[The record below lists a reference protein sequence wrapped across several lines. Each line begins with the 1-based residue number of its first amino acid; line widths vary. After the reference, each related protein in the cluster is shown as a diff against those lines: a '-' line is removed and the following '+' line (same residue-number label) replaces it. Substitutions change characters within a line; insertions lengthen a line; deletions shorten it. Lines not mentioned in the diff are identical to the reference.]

1 MAPSFSGMKPGKPLE
16 VAMIRLRKAED
27 RGRARYGWL
36 DSRHTFSFGRYFDRD
51 HMGFGPL
58 RVINDDRV
66 APGAGFGAH
75 GHRDMEIISYV
86 VDGAMEHRDSLGH
99 GSVIRPGDVQ
109 RMSAGT
115 GIEHSEFNH
124 SPTAPLRFLQ
134 IWVIPERR
142 GLAPGYEQTHF
153 DAAERRGRFRIVA
166 SRDGRERS
174 VTVHQDAA
182 IYAGLFDAGESDA
195 LALRR
200 GRAAWVQV
208 VRGALEVNGE
218 RLEEGDG
225 AALTAV
231 PAVEIARGESA
242 DVLVFELP
250 A

>member
-1 MAPSFSGMKPGKPLE
+1 
-16 VAMIRLRKAED
+16 MIRLRKAAD

-36 DSRHTFSFGRYFDRD
+36 DSRHTFSFGRYFDRA

-75 GHRDMEIISYV
+75 GHRDMEIISWV

-115 GIEHSEFNH
+115 GIVHSEFNH
-124 SPTAPLRFLQ
+124 SRTDPLRFLQ

-142 GLAPGYEQTHF
+142 GLAPGYEQVHF
-153 DAAERRGRFRIVA
+153 DPAERRGRLRVVA
-166 SRDGRERS
+166 SPDGREGS
-174 VTVHQDAA
+174 VTVHQDATM
-182 IYAGLFDAGESDA
+182 YAGLFEGGESDG
-195 LALRR
+195 LALGPDR
-200 GRAAWVQV
+200 GAWVQV
-208 VRGALEVNGE
+208 VRGALVVNGE

-225 AALTAV
+225 AALIAV
-231 PAVEIARGESA
+231 PALEIEGAEA
-242 DVLVFELP
+242 AEALVFELP

>member
-1 MAPSFSGMKPGKPLE
+1 
-16 VAMIRLRKAED
+16 
-27 RGRARYGWL
+27 
-36 DSRHTFSFGRYFDRD
+36 
-51 HMGFGPL
+51 MGFGPL

-142 GLAPGYEQTHF
+142 GLAPGYEQIHF
-153 DAAERRGRFRIVA
+153 DVAERRGRLRVVA
-166 SRDGRERS
+166 SRDGREHS
-174 VTVHQDAA
+174 VTVHQDVA
-182 IYAGLFDAGESDA
+182 IYAGLFDGGESDA
-195 LALRR
+195 LALRH

-231 PAVEIARGESA
+231 PAVEIARGEGA
-242 DVLVFELP
+242 EVLVFELP

>member
-1 MAPSFSGMKPGKPLE
+1 
-16 VAMIRLRKAED
+16 MIRLRKAED

-142 GLAPGYEQTHF
+142 GLAPGYEQIHF
-153 DAAERRGRFRIVA
+153 DAAERRGRLRIVA

-174 VTVHQDAA
+174 VTVHQDVA
-182 IYAGLFDAGESDA
+182 IYVGLFDGGESDA
-195 LALRR
+195 LALRH

-218 RLEEGDG
+218 RLAEGDG
-225 AALTAV
+225 AALAAV
-231 PAVEIARGESA
+231 PAVEIAHGEGA
-242 DVLVFELP
+242 EVLVFELP